1 MIQQA
6 LDNLMTTAQVWE
18 HAEEKD
24 GYILLDLNKAT
35 DYRDHNIFLDNRRW
49 LKFLGWTTDL
59 TAEGWELTPPPE
71 PQAAPSTGA
80 SPIERAK
87 FVLARPASN
96 WDRATVE
103 ADNRTV
109 RLPASR
115 NPYEN
120 LPIRENLSQLRQCGW
135 DVGESHGPRGVIEYV
150 AVAPAE
156 KVAPA
161 TVQQALAQ
169 VSRQRVPN
177 WIKEGREV
185 DGWLVFSGC
194 SLGAINSASGCANK
208 ASAHGWSVEM
218 SGPPDKTT
226 SVRFQPPQGLI
237 QP

>member
-24 GYILLDLNKAT
+24 GYILVDLNKAS
-35 DYRDHNIFLDNRRW
+35 DLRDRNIFLDNRRW
-49 LKFLGWTTDL
+49 LRFLGWKTAF

-71 PQAAPSTGA
+71 PQAEPSTGA
-80 SPIERAK
+80 SPIERAR
-87 FVLARPASN
+87 FILARPASN
-96 WDRATVE
+96 WDHATTE

-109 RLPASR
+109 HLPASR
-115 NPYEN
+115 NPHEN
-120 LPIRENLSQLRQCGW
+120 LPIEANLSQLRQCGW

-156 KVAPA
+156 KVAP
-161 TVQQALAQ
+161 TTIQEALAQ

-185 DGWLVFSGC
+185 DGWLVFNGC
-194 SLGAINSASGCANK
+194 SLGAINSARGCANT
-208 ASAHGWSVEM
+208 ASAHGWSVEL
-218 SGPPDKTT
+218 SGPPDRIT
-226 SVRFQPPQGLI
+226 SVRFRPPQGLI
-237 QP
+237 RP